1 MTMKIRLTAAG
12 ASRLRDAA
20 RASLSVTVTAK
31 SRNTTR
37 AKLRAKR
44 TLSR

>member
-1 MTMKIRLTAAG
+1 MTLKIPLTAAG
-12 ASRLRDAA
+12 ASQLRDSQRA
-20 RASLSVTVTAK
+20 RACSVTAK

-44 TLSR
+44 ALSR